1 MNPVVFARH
10 FASVAVL
17 LSALAINAPAHAQAD
32 MRHGDMHMSMQPP
45 ASASASTQAYQ
56 AGMQR
61 MHKDMDMAYTG
72 NADVD
77 FARGMIPHHQGAI
90 DMAKTELQYGKD
102 PELRKL
108 AQEVLESQAKEVT
121 FLQAWLEKNVKTK

>member
-1 MNPVVFARH
+1 MNNLT
-10 FASVAVL
+10 VAYPFSLLGIV
-17 LSALAINAPAHAQAD
+17 LSAMLIGAPAHAQAGTK
-32 MRHGDMHMSMQPP
+32 HGDMHMSMPSAAP
-45 ASASASTQAYQ
+45 ASASTEAYQ

-61 MHKDMDMAYTG
+61 MHTDMDIAYTG

-77 FARGMIPHHQGAI
+77 FARAMIPHHRGAI

-108 AQEVLESQAKEVT
+108 AQEVIDSQEKEVA
-121 FLQAWLEKNVKTK
+121 FLKTWLEKNGKTK